1 MSALSRSYHRS
12 ARAGLSL
19 VEVLISLAIAAML
32 LVAVG
37 AAFTAS
43 AQAMEVNDEFF
54 MATQSA
60 RISLAR
66 VLTDVRRGTAEEDAL
81 TDRVRILTTPS
92 DPLQPPHDR
101 TYEYR
106 PATKQL
112 VVITND
118 NATDPDYV
126 LAENVSAL
134 TFTKMIGKDANNTN
148 CVERLAMTITITVGK
163 NSVQLSG
170 SAAPRRYLI
179 H

>member
-1 MSALSRSYHRS
+1 MNAATRIHRRPSRT
-12 ARAGLSL
+12 GLSL

-37 AAFTAS
+37 TAFTAS
-43 AQAMEVNDEFF
+43 AQAIEVNDQFF

-60 RISLAR
+60 RLSLAR
-66 VLTDVRRGTAEEDAL
+66 VLTDARRGTTQEDAL

-92 DPLQPPHDR
+92 DPTQPAHDR

-112 VVITND
+112 VVVTND
-118 NATDPDYV
+118 DATDPDYI
-126 LAENVSAL
+126 LANNVSAV
-134 TFTKMIGKDANNTN
+134 TFTKEIGQDANNTN
-148 CVERLAMTITITVGK
+148 CVTRLAMTITITVGK

-170 SAAPRRYLI
+170 AAAPRRYLI